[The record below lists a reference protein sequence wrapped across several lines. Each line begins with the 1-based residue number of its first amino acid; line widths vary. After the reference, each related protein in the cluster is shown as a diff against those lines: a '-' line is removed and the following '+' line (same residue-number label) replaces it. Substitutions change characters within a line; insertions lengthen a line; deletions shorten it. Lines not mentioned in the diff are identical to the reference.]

1 VISRLETTPSGL
13 ETVRAALSLA
23 CATAARMDTDPDP
36 RTVRQV
42 AVEPGVPAPD
52 DCVPPGESITTRVS
66 LSDGWLAVTARQ
78 VLVYRT
84 DRDPAL
90 VTVARPNVTGV
101 AIRRSGDGPIVRYA
115 PRIAAY
121 GLVGVLVG
129 LLFGALV
136 PAAAVDIP
144 QDSPAAGSL
153 GFVTML
159 TGGLQLLGDLA
170 VLFGAVAL
178 VGGLGALGYRLAT
191 GGRVLLVEVTG
202 GRNVRCR
209 SAGGNE
215 RRALRQLR
223 VALEEPEGAMTSG
236 ADAEGDDGS
245 IGTRT
250 IDGESTGAMDARGD
264 TGEAGAAGDD
274 GESASGGPDGS
285 DLDGDP

>member
-1 VISRLETTPSGL
+1 ME
-13 ETVRAALSLA
+13 
-23 CATAARMDTDPDP
+23 TDPDP
-36 RTVRQV
+36 RTVRRV
-42 AVEPGVPAPD
+42 AVEPPVPEPA
-52 DCVPPGESITTRVS
+52 DCVPPGESVTTQVS
-66 LSDGWLAVTARQ
+66 LSDGWLAATPRE

-84 DRDPAL
+84 DREPPL
-90 VTVARPNVTGV
+90 VTVARPNVTGL
-101 AIRRSGDGPIVRYA
+101 AIRRSGDGPVIRYA

-170 VLFGAVAL
+170 VLFGVVAL
-178 VGGLGALGYRLAT
+178 VGGLGALGYKLAT
-191 GGRVLLVEVTG
+191 GGRVLLVEVAG
-202 GRNVRCR
+202 NRSVQCR

-223 VALEEPEGAMTSG
+223 AALEEPFEGATT
-236 ADAEGDDGS
+236 DTTTGDGTGPATATGS
-245 IGTRT
+245 
-250 IDGESTGAMDARGD
+250 
-264 TGEAGAAGDD
+264 
-274 GESASGGPDGS
+274 GPDS
-285 DLDGDP
+285 VD